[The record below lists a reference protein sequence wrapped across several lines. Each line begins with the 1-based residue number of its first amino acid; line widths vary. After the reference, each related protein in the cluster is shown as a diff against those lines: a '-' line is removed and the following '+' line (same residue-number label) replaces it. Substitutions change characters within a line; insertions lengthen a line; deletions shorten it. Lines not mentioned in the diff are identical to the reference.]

1 MMVNTALTTDPFDRV
16 KTYSI
21 GFDRMF
27 DRLFDD
33 SFVTTTNYP
42 PYNIVKLDESN
53 YAIQIAIA
61 GFGKDD
67 IEIETKEN
75 TLVIKTIDKK
85 DDEEDKTEYLHKGIS
100 ARSFKRSFNLADD
113 VVVKGAT
120 FENGLLIIDL
130 ERIVPEEKK
139 PRKIA
144 IK

>member
-1 MMVNTALTTDPFDRV
+1 MVNTTTLFDPFDRV

-27 DRLFDD
+27 DRLFDE
-33 SFVTTTNYP
+33 SFVATTNYP
-42 PYNIVKLDESN
+42 PYNIVKTSDEK
-53 YAIQIAIA
+53 YAIEIAIA
-61 GFGKDD
+61 GFSKKD

-113 VVVKGAT
+113 VVVKDAT

-139 PRKIA
+139 PRKIF
-144 IK
+144 IR

>member
-1 MMVNTALTTDPFDRV
+1 MVNTTTLFDPFDRV

-27 DRLFDD
+27 DRLFDE
-33 SFVTTTNYP
+33 SFVATTNYP
-42 PYNIVKLDESN
+42 PYNIVKTSDEK
-53 YAIQIAIA
+53 YAIEIAIA
-61 GFGKDD
+61 GFSKDD
-67 IEIETKEN
+67 IEVETKEN

-85 DDEEDKTEYLHKGIS
+85 DEEEDKTEYLHKGIS

-113 VVVKGAT
+113 VVVQDVT

-139 PRKIA
+139 PRKIF
-144 IK
+144 IR